1 MSKTVLIVDD
11 STSLRQ
17 VVSMTLK
24 SQGFDVVEGC
34 DGKDAL
40 TKLLTTEHWEH
51 SCLHWASVQPLLR

>member
-34 DGKDAL
+34 AG
-40 TKLLTTEHWEH
+40 LL
-51 SCLHWASVQPLLR
+51 